1 MFVSPVT
8 KGGEGRL
15 LNSLALGGKIARLS
29 FFLGIG
35 MKSKCI
41 GFLLFLLF
49 FCISS
54 LGWAQDNQV
63 QEKRLSPVAD
73 TFVSNSSRLTR
84 IGTEREEERY
94 VNFGTDGGLSV
105 IRGKHARTGE
115 FIHWRG
121 SLIRFDLSEI
131 PPDSEILEAKLFLYH
146 HSVYG
151 EQISIHRMLK
161 NWTESGATWSEPC
174 EGCEP
179 WGQGWSEGN
188 YVRSPTFSQRVTQI
202 SRWFS
207 WDVTEDVKTFL
218 SGTPNYGWFLRS
230 AQTTGTDE
238 TSTSFYSR
246 NSKHPGLRPYLKVK
260 FSNALPPLTAK
271 ITSPTDGTVVH
282 TISLTV
288 TGTVSDST
296 ATVAVNGA
304 AASLSEGT
312 FEASVTLSEGSNRI
326 TAEAKDGY
334 GQAASDSITV
344 SLVSRGT
351 LAGTVSDFQSAL
363 PLASAT
369 VSVTDSQSIT
379 QAASTGADGKYSISD
394 IRSGPFTG
402 TVAKEGYNP
411 HSLSGTMIPGQ
422 TVTMGA
428 ALAPII
434 PTISNVAVSGITS
447 DSATITWD
455 TDQLADSRVDYGA
468 TTSYGNFV
476 SDSTLVTSH
485 GIILTGL
492 APSTTYHFKVL
503 STNTYGFSSSSGDST
518 FLTLVPQAPLVLSI
532 DSPKAGAN
540 LSKSKIMVKGTVS
553 QENGLETG
561 VVVNGRVAVVTGNHF
576 IANRVPLEEGQNQIT
591 AVATDVNGNTET
603 ASVTVNVTLPGH
615 YIRLT
620 ANIESGI
627 APLETILTL
636 DTSLD
641 PTRLSVTYIG
651 PADVEFLSTSESE
664 YRLRL
669 TTEGTYFFTAEGTD
683 SAGVS
688 YNDTVALTVL
698 SKEALDTLLRA
709 KWEGMRQK
717 LGSQNLQEALAYFV
731 GEKKELYNE
740 VFTALYQKLPGI
752 FQEMQDIQLVYAEDS
767 AVKYRIRRNEFHAGQ
782 MVDITY
788 YIYFVRDRDG
798 LWRIYRF

>member
-1 MFVSPVT
+1 M
-8 KGGEGRL
+8 GGEGRL
-15 LNSLALGGKIARLS
+15 LNSRALGGKIARLS

-49 FCISS
+49 FCINS

-73 TFVSNSSRLTR
+73 TFVSSSPRLTR

-94 VNFGTDGGLSV
+94 VNFGTNGGLSV
-105 IRGKHARTGE
+105 IRGRSAGTGG
-115 FIHWRG
+115 FIDWRG

-131 PPDSEILEAKLFLYH
+131 PSGSEILEAKLFLYH
-146 HSVYG
+146 YSAWG

-161 NWTESGATWSEPC
+161 NWTELGATWSEPC
-174 EGCEP
+174 EGCEF

-188 YVRSPTFSQRVTQI
+188 YVRSPTSSQRVTQI

-230 AQTTGTDE
+230 AQTTGTDA

-246 NSKHPGLRPYLKVK
+246 NSKHPKLRPYLHVR
-260 FSNALPPLTAK
+260 FSNAPRPLTVK
-271 ITSPTDGTVVH
+271 ITSPTDGTIVN

-296 ATVAVNGA
+296 AMVAVNGA
-304 AASLSEGT
+304 AASLSDNT
-312 FEASVTLSEGSNRI
+312 FEASVTLSEGSNTI
-326 TAEAKDGY
+326 SAEAKDGY
-334 GQAASDSITV
+334 DQTASDSITV

-351 LAGTVSDFQSAL
+351 LAGTVTDFQSAL
-363 PLASAT
+363 PLVSAT
-369 VSVTDSQSIT
+369 VSVIDSQSIT
-379 QAASTGADGKYSISD
+379 QTASTGADGKFLISD
-394 IRSGPFTG
+394 IHPGSFTG
-402 TVAKEGYNP
+402 TVVKEGYNP
-411 HSLSGTMIPGQ
+411 HSLSGTMIPGK
-422 TVTMGA
+422 TVTMDA
-428 ALAPII
+428 PLAPII
-434 PTISNVAVSGITS
+434 LIISNMAASGITS

-476 SDSTLVTSH
+476 SDSTLITTH

-492 APSTTYHFKVL
+492 VPSTTYHFKVI
-503 STNTYGFSSSSGDST
+503 STNTYGFSSSSGNGT
-518 FLTLVPQAPLVLSI
+518 FLTLVPRGPLVLSI
-532 DSPKAGAN
+532 DSPKPGAN
-540 LSKSKIMVKGTVS
+540 LSRSEIMVKGTIS

-561 VVVNGRVAVVTGNHF
+561 VVVNGRIAVVAGSRF

-603 ASVTVNVTLPGH
+603 VSVTVNVTLPGH

-627 APLETILTL
+627 TPLETILTV

-641 PTRLSVTYIG
+641 PARVSVTYTG
-651 PADVEFLSTSESE
+651 PGEVEFLSTSENE
-664 YRLRL
+664 YRMRL
-669 TTEGTYFFTAEGTD
+669 TTEGTYLFTAEGTA
-683 SAGVS
+683 SGGVS
-688 YNDTVALTVL
+688 YSDTVALSVL
-698 SKEALDTLLRA
+698 SKEALDTLLRG
-709 KWEGMRQK
+709 KWEGMKSK
-717 LGSQNLQEALAYFV
+717 LMSGDIEGAVSYFV
-731 GEKKELYNE
+731 AGSRERYG
-740 VFTALYQKLPGI
+740 QI
-752 FQEMQDIQLVYAEDS
+752 FSSLDNYKINSAFSNIAEMKIHTLDGRVAECG
-767 AVKYRIRRNEFHAGQ
+767 AIRNETGG
-782 MVDITY
+782 TY
-788 YIYFVRDRDG
+788 SYPVTFVQDENG
-798 LWRIYRF
+798 LWKIMGF